1 MTKQTI
7 DNLQPGTLDGDSLF
21 RTAQK
26 INDNFAE
33 IYSHFGDG
41 HTLAEGYRGLK
52 GLNPGFISSTGTGA
66 YATRSIVAGSS
77 AVSVTNGQG
86 SGGDPT
92 IDLPDSGALP
102 ANSSPTAFPDIGI
115 TVDIK
120 GRITAVTTPTMI
132 ATSQGHASNAAT
144 SAATATT
151 QAGIATTQ
159 ANSAAADVATIGTSL
174 ADAQT
179 AATSAQAD
187 AASASTDA
195 GTASTDA
202 STASAAAASA
212 TASEASATASATSAS
227 ADAASASADA
237 TTATN
242 AVNSI
247 GTSVTDAQ
255 TAATNAENSY
265 DSFDDRYLGAK
276 SSAPS
281 VDNDGDAL
289 IIGALYFDSTADQMR
304 VYNGNSWAAA
314 GSSING
320 TTNRNTYTATANQ
333 TTFASVYDVGFVDV
347 YLNGL
352 KLMPADFTAT
362 SGTDIVL
369 ASGAAVNDTVDIVGY
384 GSFAVANTLTE
395 TQSDAKYAQLSN
407 NLSDLASASTART
420 NLGLA
425 AVASSGSY
433 SDLTG
438 TPSAANNISGGTAM
452 GVTYQSSASTTAH
465 LPAGTSGQ
473 LLQTNGSG
481 SAPTWVEPP
490 SGSSIASSLKFA

>member
-1 MTKQTI
+1 MAKQII
-7 DNLQPGTLDGDSLF
+7 DNLDPGTLDGDSVYE
-21 RTAQK
+21 AAEK
-26 INDNFAE
+26 INANFTE
-33 IYSHFGDG
+33 IYNTLGDG
-41 HTLAEGYRGLK
+41 ANILAGGISGVHSGILAKAGDSFVGREIQSQTPGIVIQNGNGAGGNILID
-52 GLNPGFISSTGTGA
+52 LNSTG
-66 YATRSIVAGSS
+66 
-77 AVSVTNGQG
+77 
-86 SGGDPT
+86 
-92 IDLPDSGALP
+92 
-102 ANSSPTAFPDIGI
+102 
-115 TVDIK
+115 
-120 GRITAVTTPTMI
+120 ITAGIYSNHGFQVSAQGLLLDVFDPQYLTEAQTASTT
-132 ATSQGHASNAAT
+132 AVAA
-144 SAATATT
+144 AATA
-151 QAGIATTQ
+151 
-159 ANSAAADVATIGTSL
+159 SADVATIGTSL

-195 GTASTDA
+195 GTASADA
-202 STASAAAASA
+202 STASTAAASA

-255 TAATNAENSY
+255 TAATNAENSW

-289 IIGALYFDSTADQMR
+289 LTGALYFDSTADEMR

-314 GSSING
+314 GSAING

-333 TTFASVYDVGFVDV
+333 TTFASVYDVGYVDV

-384 GSFAVANTLTE
+384 GSFLVANTLTE

-452 GVTYQSSASTTAH
+452 GVLYQSATDTTAH
-465 LPAGTSGQ
+465 LPAGSAGHI
-473 LLQTNGSG
+473 LQTNGTG
-481 SAPTWVEPP
+481 SAPTWVPK
-490 SGSSIASSLKFA
+490 SSVASPTGIASIMKFS

>member
-1 MTKQTI
+1 MAKQII
-7 DNLQPGTLDGDSLF
+7 DNLDPGTLDGDSLYE
-21 RTAQK
+21 AAEK
-26 INDNFAE
+26 INANFTE
-33 IYSHFGDG
+33 IYNTLGDG
-41 HTLAEGYRGLK
+41 ANILAGGISGVHSGILAKQGDSFVGREIQSQTPGIVIQNGNGAGGNILID
-52 GLNPGFISSTGTGA
+52 LNSTG
-66 YATRSIVAGSS
+66 
-77 AVSVTNGQG
+77 
-86 SGGDPT
+86 
-92 IDLPDSGALP
+92 
-102 ANSSPTAFPDIGI
+102 
-115 TVDIK
+115 
-120 GRITAVTTPTMI
+120 ITAGIYSNHGFQVSAQGLLLDIFDPEYLTEAQTASTT
-132 ATSQGHASNAAT
+132 AVAA
-144 SAATATT
+144 AATA
-151 QAGIATTQ
+151 
-159 ANSAAADVATIGTSL
+159 SADVATIGTSL
-174 ADAQT
+174 TDAQT

-195 GTASTDA
+195 GTASADA

-255 TAATNAENSY
+255 TAATNAENSW

-289 IIGALYFDSTADQMR
+289 LTGALYFDTTADEMR

-314 GSSING
+314 GSAING

-333 TTFASVYDVGFVDV
+333 TTFASIYDVGFVDV

-384 GSFAVANTLTE
+384 GAFAVANTLTE

-407 NLSDLASASTART
+407 NLSDLASAATART

-452 GVTYQSSASTTAH
+452 GVLYQSATDTTAH
-465 LPAGTSGQ
+465 LPAGSSGHI
-473 LLQTNGSG
+473 LQTNGTG
-481 SAPTWVEPP
+481 SAPTWVPK
-490 SGSSIASSLKFA
+490 SSVASPTGIASIMKFS